1 MHILIKN
8 IWLYIQCVK
17 KNLDYY
23 VPSHDVL
30 SNSNVIATSEIFC
43 SFLVLGFLAFFT
55 GFGSRHALAFW
66 AFLGFF
72 NVYCLRV
79 NLSVALVAM
88 VNSTGSDSTSLNS
101 TECKEDLPANTTTT
115 STVRRQCFFF
125 HSYCTFFP
133 PRWIGFECGNRKMLI
148 VLKWCV

>member
-43 SFLVLGFLAFFT
+43 SFLVLGFLAFFA

-115 STVRRQCFFF
+115 STVRRQCFVQF
-125 HSYCTFFP
+125 YCTFFFFQD
-133 PRWIGFECGNRKMLI
+133 G
-148 VLKWCV
+148 